1 MLICVTLIGVGN
13 MLKKV
18 IYLLIQY

>member
-1 MLICVTLIGVGN
+1 MLICVTLIAVPN